1 MSACGCWRC
10 YVAQSLVR
18 LCGRPSSGCQ
28 ARYVKL
34 QIESLLQLVYLQG
47 LTQFFCLKSMRTDRS
62 HVLFH
67 NTCKASSEGVN
78 KSTCGLFCEGK
89 SLNGPSILYVK
100 ARFWWCTATRIGL
113 CWTLTGMKSQA
124 RKTDISELAVTEV
137 EGRLLHHLK
146 HALERTTKITRS
158 QGVYTFCTWGNS
170 SPYQQVVVV
179 QIFIICLLSSLSFL
193 LSALRVISGNMSP
206 QLARAV
212 GAGRICS
219 CSQPGIGRWS
229 SVRLV
234 CLQ

>member
-1 MSACGCWRC
+1 MAR
-10 YVAQSLVR
+10 SLVR

-89 SLNGPSILYVK
+89 SLKRPSILYVK

-113 CWTLTGMKSQA
+113 CRTP
-124 RKTDISELAVTEV
+124 ELAVTEV
-137 EGRLLHHLK
+137 EDRLLHHLIQK

-170 SPYQQVVVV
+170 SPYQQVVIV

-193 LSALRVISGNMSP
+193 LSALWVISGNMSP
-206 QLARAV
+206 QPARAI

-219 CSQPGIGRWS
+219 CSRPGIGRWS

>member
-1 MSACGCWRC
+1 
-10 YVAQSLVR
+10 
-18 LCGRPSSGCQ
+18 
-28 ARYVKL
+28 
-34 QIESLLQLVYLQG
+34 
-47 LTQFFCLKSMRTDRS
+47 MRTDRS

-89 SLNGPSILYVK
+89 SLKRPSILYVK

-124 RKTDISELAVTEV
+124 RKTDISELAVMEV
-137 EGRLLHHLK
+137 EGRLLHHLIQK

-179 QIFIICLLSSLSFL
+179 QIFIICLLSSLPFL
-193 LSALRVISGNMSP
+193 FMCTLSDFWQHVTSTGESHRCRTHL
-206 QLARAV
+206 QLLTARNWTMV
-212 GAGRICS
+212 ICS
-219 CSQPGIGRWS
+219 FGLP
-229 SVRLV
+229 SVEMDWDWENVGLEKWKKKAACCQMLTVYRLD
-234 CLQ
+234 LFRAQ